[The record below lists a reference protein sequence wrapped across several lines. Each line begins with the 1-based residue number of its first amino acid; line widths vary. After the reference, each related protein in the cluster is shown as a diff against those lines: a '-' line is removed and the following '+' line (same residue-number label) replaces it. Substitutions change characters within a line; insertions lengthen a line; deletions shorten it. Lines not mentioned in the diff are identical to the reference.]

1 MPSNP
6 HPNVIVIL
14 SDQLRADCV
23 GCYGN
28 PIIRTPPINLC
39 PTLMDCAGLEV
50 APEVQGRNLQAA
62 LTGEKS
68 PHRDY
73 IFAENGAVKML
84 RGSRYKLVYYP
95 TQPYGELYD
104 LAADPD
110 ECYNIYDDPEHQQT
124 RDQMMRDLLD
134 RIIHTEGPR
143 HGASNRETAY
153 WRYLYSRPFEEN
165 NE

>member
-1 MPSNP
+1 
-6 HPNVIVIL
+6 VI
-14 SDQLRADCV
+14 
-23 GCYGN
+23 
-28 PIIRTPPINLC
+28 TF
-39 PTLMDCAGLEV
+39 
-50 APEVQGRNLQAA
+50 
-62 LTGEKS
+62 
-68 PHRDY
+68 
-73 IFAENGAVKML
+73 FAESGAVKML

-95 TQPYGELYD
+95 AQPYGELYD